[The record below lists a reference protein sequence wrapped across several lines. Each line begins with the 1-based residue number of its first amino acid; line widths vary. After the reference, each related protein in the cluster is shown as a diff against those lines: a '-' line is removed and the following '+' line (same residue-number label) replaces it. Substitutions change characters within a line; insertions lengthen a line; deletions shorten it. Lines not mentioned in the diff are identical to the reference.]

1 MVYRAHDAPQNLG
14 TLGDQMTSTEEGER
28 EDGAR
33 NAFLM
38 QVYQIIPICK
48 STLAAKVVGKERTMN
63 RNPDLSRDT
72 QYLYLTSL

>member
-14 TLGDQMTSTEEGER
+14 TLGDRVLSAEERER

-33 NAFLM
+33 NAFLT
-38 QVYQIIPICK
+38 QVYQTIPIRK
-48 STLAAKVVGKERTMN
+48 ITLAAKVVDKERTMN
-63 RNPDLSRDT
+63 RNSNLSRDT